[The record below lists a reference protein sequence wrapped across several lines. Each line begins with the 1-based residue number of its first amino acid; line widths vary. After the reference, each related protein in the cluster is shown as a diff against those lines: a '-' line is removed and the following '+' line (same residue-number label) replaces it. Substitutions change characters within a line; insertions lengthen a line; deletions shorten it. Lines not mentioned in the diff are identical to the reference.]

1 MPPFEILTY
10 GTDRCSR
17 KASQTKIEPYKL
29 SDGKSLYLL
38 IQPAGGKYWRWKY
51 RIAGKEKLLALG
63 VYPEIPLADTRKARD
78 EACQTLRDG
87 VDPAEQRKHHKRLR
101 KIQAANSFEA
111 IARQWHDK
119 QAGRWSDSHT
129 KKVMHSFERDILPR
143 IAHRPITR
151 PKC

>member
-1 MPPFEILTY
+1 MALT
-10 GTDRCSR
+10 DAAARQAKPKS
-17 KASQTKIEPYKL
+17 KPYKL

-38 IQPAGGKYWRWKY
+38 IQPTGGKYWRWKY

-63 VYPEIPLADTRKARD
+63 VYPEIADTRKARD

-87 VDPAEQRKHHKRLR
+87 VDPAEQRKRHKRLR

-119 QAGRWSDSHT
+119 QAGRWSDSHA
-129 KKVMHSFERDILPR
+129 KKVMHFFERDILPR